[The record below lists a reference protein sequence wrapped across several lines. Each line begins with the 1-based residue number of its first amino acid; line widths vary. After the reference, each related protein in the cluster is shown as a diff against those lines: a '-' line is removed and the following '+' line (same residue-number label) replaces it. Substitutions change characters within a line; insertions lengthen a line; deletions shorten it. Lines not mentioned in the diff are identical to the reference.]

1 MCLFILSLLFNFTLV
16 LDPIDFSLFPFCQC
30 DIPVCP
36 LYISWLMFCQWD
48 IPVCAAK
55 NSLSYRCTQNQ
66 LCSLKSSFLKRAQ
79 KMLIFICLFVRLSV
93 WFKLVSTFFM
103 GSDFQG
109 ALHQNS
115 KHALWDS
122 WSLHLILEN
131 AKTRTIL

>member
-16 LDPIDFSLFPFCQC
+16 LDPIDFSPSVSVIFLSVPS
-30 DIPVCP
+30 